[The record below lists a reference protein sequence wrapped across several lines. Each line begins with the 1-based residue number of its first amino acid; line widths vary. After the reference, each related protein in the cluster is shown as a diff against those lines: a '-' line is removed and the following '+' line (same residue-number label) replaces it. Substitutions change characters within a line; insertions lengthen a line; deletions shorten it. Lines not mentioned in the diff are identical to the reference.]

1 MQVVHRRTGD
11 LERCDCAQHGL
22 EGWHAVAG
30 RWGVED
36 MPGAPSGQLIL
47 VQRAV
52 ENACTVMVAPSAS
65 STDVEVA
72 VQCKPMAGTDAAG
85 GIVLR
90 CAEGQY
96 AVVRANA
103 LEDNVRLY
111 ASERGRHQ
119 LAAARVPPPALGQW
133 PAIRVAVGEHSQA
146 SRHGVLLLEHRDA
159 RSRTGQVGLSTT
171 ADAMTAFDAL
181 VIHGVPGT

>member
-1 MQVVHRRTGD
+1 M
-11 LERCDCAQHGL
+11 ERCDCAQHGL

-36 MPGAPSGQLIL
+36 MPGAPSGQRVL

-52 ENACTVMVAPSAS
+52 ENACNGMVAPSAS
-65 STDVEVA
+65 STDVDVA
-72 VQCKPMAGTDAAG
+72 VQCKPMAGRDDASG

-103 LEDNVRLY
+103 LENSFRLY
-111 ASERGRHQ
+111 AYEHGRSQ
-119 LAAARVPPPALGQW
+119 LATARVQTPALGQW
-133 PAIRVAVGEHSQA
+133 QTIRGVAVGEHIQA
-146 SRHGVLLLEHRDA
+146 SQWRTPSGASGCALWR
-159 RSRTGQVGLSTT
+159 RPSRPVDEG
-171 ADAMTAFDAL
+171 
-181 VIHGVPGT
+181 